1 VTTAGVRSDRHLA
14 VLIPSMHGGGAERVV
29 VNLLRGF
36 VHHGCRVDL
45 LLVDP
50 RGPLLGEVS
59 PEVRIVRLAGGRII
73 ASLPSLIAYLR
84 RERPGALLS
93 HLDTINLVALWA
105 RRAAGVDTRVVVTT
119 HIALE
124 QHSRSGPLR
133 GRLVN
138 LLVNRLYG
146 WADAVVGVSEGV
158 TTELARRISPG
169 STELRTIYNPIVT
182 DQLLERARK
191 HPGDVADAP
200 LPGISA
206 DSRVILSV
214 GRLTPQKNQALLI
227 DAFADVAGR
236 TPDLL
241 LVILGEGPERGRLL
255 TRAKARG
262 LADRV
267 LLPGF
272 VLDPSPYFRRASVF
286 ALSSDWEGLPTVLIE
301 ALAFGCQIVSTRCP
315 TGPAEIL
322 ADGTYGRLVP
332 TADAAALGSAVLDA
346 LRDPL
351 PPALLRQRALDF
363 SAERSVSR
371 YVDVLF
377 GPTGA
382 GGT

>member
-1 VTTAGVRSDRHLA
+1 
-14 VLIPSMHGGGAERVV
+14 M
-29 VNLLRGF
+29 
-36 VHHGCRVDL
+36 
-45 LLVDP
+45 
-50 RGPLLGEVS
+50 
-59 PEVRIVRLAGGRII
+59 RLAGGRII

-332 TADAAALGSAVLDA
+332 TADAAALGSAILDA